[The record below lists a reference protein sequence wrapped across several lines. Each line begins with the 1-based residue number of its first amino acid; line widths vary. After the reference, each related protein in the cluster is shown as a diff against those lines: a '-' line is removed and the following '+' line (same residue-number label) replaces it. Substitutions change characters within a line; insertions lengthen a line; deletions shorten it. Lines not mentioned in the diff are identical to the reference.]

1 MNKTE
6 IMTRASKWAIHTIQI
21 NHKYRQLLPL
31 AMSKKNKHERSI
43 IAIQQAKIL
52 KKYILSYMCYL
63 FGASYQNCII
73 NNFKI
78 KDEKSFY
85 KEQLINFFKV
95 VKNYY
100 YHPEQSMQFFDDAE
114 EYFGKRHKLVN
125 STIFASHMPKLN
137 KSDIDVLV
145 DFFISYKKKP
155 LLNYQ
160 ISNIFHGA
168 RHYFHIEKQG
178 FFYKLKKTK
187 KKTLAT
193 QLMTARLK
201 TMHFKNFKKSG
212 LDRRVALRNSYF
224 YLLLLHNNLLVSVFL
239 TYQLESK
246 IKKKN
251 INKIITSSR
260 DVLDLVNIPEKMW
273 DNENEK
279 KK

>member
-31 AMSKKNKHERSI
+31 AMSKKNKHERSV

-137 KSDIDVLV
+137 KSDIDILL
-145 DFFISYKKKP
+145 DFFINYKKNP
-155 LLNYQ
+155 YL
-160 ISNIFHGA
+160 SNIFHGA
-168 RHYFHIEKQG
+168 RHYFHIEEQG

-187 KKTLAT
+187 KESLAAK
-193 QLMTARLK
+193 LLTARLK
-201 TMHFKNFKKSG
+201 TIHFKNFKKSG
-212 LDRRVALRNSYF
+212 LDKRIALRNSYF
-224 YLLLLHNNLLVSVFL
+224 YLLIPNNYLVALFL
-239 TYQLESK
+239 KYQFESK
-246 IKKKN
+246 IKKGN

-273 DNENEK
+273 K
-279 KK
+279 LGTKG

>member
-31 AMSKKNKHERSI
+31 AVSKKNKNERSI

-85 KEQLINFFKV
+85 KEQLINFFEV

-114 EYFGKRHKLVN
+114 EYFGKKHKLVN

-137 KSDIDVLV
+137 KSDIDSLV
-145 DFFISYKKKP
+145 DFFITLKKKP
-155 LLNYQ
+155 LLNFQ
-160 ISNIFHGA
+160 IYSIFHGA
-168 RHYFHIEKQG
+168 RHYFHIEEQG

-187 KKTLAT
+187 KKTLVE

-201 TMHFKNFKKSG
+201 TIHFKNFEESS

-224 YLLLLHNNLLVSVFL
+224 YLVLSYNDLLVSMFL

-273 DNENEK
+273 K
-279 KK
+279 LGTKG

>member
-1 MNKTE
+1 
-6 IMTRASKWAIHTIQI
+6 
-21 NHKYRQLLPL
+21 
-31 AMSKKNKHERSI
+31 
-43 IAIQQAKIL
+43 
-52 KKYILSYMCYL
+52 MCYL

-85 KEQLINFFKV
+85 KEQLINFFEV

-137 KSDIDVLV
+137 KSDIDILL
-145 DFFISYKKKP
+145 DFFINYKKNP
-155 LLNYQ
+155 YL
-160 ISNIFHGA
+160 SNIFHGA
-168 RHYFHIEKQG
+168 RHYFHIEEQG

-187 KKTLAT
+187 KKTLVE

-201 TMHFKNFKKSG
+201 TIHFKNFEESS

-224 YLLLLHNNLLVSVFL
+224 YLLIPNNYLVALFQK
-239 TYQLESK
+239 YQFESK
-246 IKKKN
+246 IKKGN
-251 INKIITSSR
+251 INKVITSNR
-260 DVLDLVNIPEKMW
+260 DVLDLLVDMTK
-273 DNENEK
+273 
-279 KK
+279 